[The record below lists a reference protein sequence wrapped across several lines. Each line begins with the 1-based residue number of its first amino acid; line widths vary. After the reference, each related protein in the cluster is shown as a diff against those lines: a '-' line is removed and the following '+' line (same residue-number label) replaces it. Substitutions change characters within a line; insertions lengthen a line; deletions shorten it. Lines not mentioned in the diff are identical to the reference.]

1 MRSQPHGLL
10 CLLTGLLIGLCFA
23 CADDSDNS
31 GSGDECTSDCDSD
44 NRRRPTGDATSSQD
58 ATNDNGQADSAVDTG
73 PFPDASMDFEEG
85 EPPPDTDGD
94 GIGDPYEGTEDTDG
108 DGIPNYLDDDS
119 DGDGWTD
126 AEEYGREAGS
136 GTQPV
141 DRDLDGDPDFLDPDS
156 DGDGLLDE
164 NEQGCHAGSTDRD
177 RADSDGDGFID
188 MLEVAFGSDPCDENS
203 DIEDYVDFFFEL
215 PYEGPEETDILS
227 ILTQLD
233 NGDIVFNMDTT
244 GSMSSSI
251 DSLKDSLET
260 VIIPFLTTRRI
271 SDLGVGVSRFQD
283 FPCDDYGSTADTSFA
298 LEQRITTNTADAQ
311 AAVAGLSAFGGG
323 DEPESGLES
332 LYQLATGLGRTE
344 AGCIPPGTSAGH
356 QTPAFNPATDRV
368 EGVSDGTVGGA
379 GFRDASVRIIVHITD
394 ASTHAR
400 GEVDLGSGTFPYGAT
415 AAEASAALRDID
427 AKVIGLAVNPVPL
440 GTSPATDDL
449 RTIAENSGGQVP
461 TCAWDGSRP
470 DGCAA
475 NQCCTG
481 ADGAGQSPNSS
492 GMCPLVFQ
500 VTSGFLPGTGGG
512 VTAPVIR
519 GIEALLGGTPF
530 DITSSLS
537 RDEEEFAATELDTT
551 CFINGVV
558 PVSAIPRGC
567 SDEPVPVDTDGD
579 DILDGFEGV
588 TPGSV
593 VRFEI
598 RAQND
603 CVEETEEPQVFFVYI
618 DLTASDGTG
627 LGHNVVTI
635 LVPPRDPK
643 LDYEDE

>member
-1 MRSQPHGLL
+1 MRNQPNTTLCLFIGLL
-10 CLLTGLLIGLCFA
+10 MSLCFS
-23 CADDSDNS
+23 CGDDSDTG
-31 GSGDECTSDCDSD
+31 GSGDECTSNCDDD
-44 NRRRPTGDATSSQD
+44 NRRRPTGDATSSPD
-58 ATNDNGQADSAVDTG
+58 ASEDGGSGDSTPDAA
-73 PFPDASMDFEEG
+73 PFPDASMDFDEG

-94 GIGDPYEGTEDTDG
+94 GIGDPYEGTEDADG
-108 DGIPNYLDDDS
+108 DEIPNYLDDDS

-126 AEEYGREAGS
+126 AEEYGREPGS

-141 DRDLDGDPDFLDPDS
+141 DRDLDGDPDFLDLDS

-164 NEQGCHAGSTDRD
+164 NELGCPESTDRD
-177 RADSDGDGFID
+177 RADSDGDGFVD
-188 MLEVAFGSDPCDENS
+188 MLEVAFGSDACDAES

-215 PYEGPEETDILS
+215 PYEGPEQTDLLS
-227 ILTQLD
+227 IRTQLD

-251 DSLKDSLET
+251 ESLKDSLET

-271 SDLGVGVSRFQD
+271 TDLGVGVSLFQD
-283 FPCDDYGSTADTSFA
+283 FPCDDYGSTADTSFS
-298 LEQRITTNTADAQ
+298 LEQRITTNAADAQ
-311 AAVAGLSAFGGG
+311 AAVAALSAFGGG
-323 DEPESGLES
+323 DEPESGVES
-332 LYQLATGLGRTE
+332 LYQLATGAGRTE

-356 QTPAFNPATDRV
+356 QTPPFSTATDHV
-368 EGVSDGTVGGA
+368 EDVADGTVGGA

-400 GEVDLGSGTFPYGAT
+400 GEVDLGSGAFPYGAT
-415 AAEASAALRDID
+415 AAETYAALRDID

-440 GTSPATDDL
+440 GLSPATDDL
-449 RTIAENSGGQVP
+449 RVIAENSGGQVP
-461 TCAWDGSRP
+461 TCAWDGGRP

-481 ADGAGQSPNSS
+481 ADGVGQSPNAS
-492 GMCPLVFQ
+492 GLCPLVFQ
-500 VTSGFLPGTGGG
+500 VTSGFLPGSGSGI
-512 VTAPVIR
+512 TAPVIR
-519 GIEALLGGTPF
+519 GIEALLGGTAF

-537 RDEEEFAATELDTT
+537 RDEDEFAASGIDTT

-558 PVSAIPRGC
+558 PVEAVPRGC
-567 SDEPVPVDTDGD
+567 SAEPVPVDTDD
-579 DILDGFEGV
+579 DGVLDGFTGV
-588 TPGSV
+588 TPGSTVWFV
-593 VRFEI
+593 V

-627 LGHNVVTI
+627 LGHKVVTI